1 MAVMNL
7 SDVAP
12 YWLWQWMDIQGLLMM
27 LCVFLIVKT
36 IRDRP
41 PRNFPPGPFGLP
53 VIGNFLNISPSDP
66 FGSFCKILGDYGD
79 IASLSLGNK
88 RFLLLSGWKTLREA
102 FVEKADAFTDR
113 PSYPINKRLCKGLGL
128 ISSNG
133 HTWRQQRRF
142 ALSTLKYFG
151 VGKKTLETSIL
162 EESRFLY
169 EAITNEQGKPFE
181 PHNIL
186 HNAVANIICSLVFGH
201 GFEYDDQQFHEMLK
215 ISAEIFQLPITLWG
229 RLYNSFPTLMEFL
242 PGKHQSTF
250 SNSKKIKMFI
260 QEEVKKHRETWD
272 PSEPRDY
279 IDCYLEEIKK
289 CDDHTSGFNEE
300 NLLYSVIDLFAAG
313 TETTS
318 NTLLWGL
325 LYMAKYPEIQEKVQD
340 EIDGVIGQERQPSMD
355 DRPSMPYTYA
365 VIHEIQRC
373 ANILPST
380 PPRVCTKDTTIA
392 GYDIP
397 KGVVVV
403 PMLMPILFDKSEY
416 QTADRFNPEHF
427 LEKEGKF
434 VKRDNFMPFSIGKR
448 ACPGEQ
454 LARMELFLFFTSFLQ
469 RFTFCIPQGVELT
482 MEFVIGI
489 ARGPKP
495 FKICAIPRIK

>member
-1 MAVMNL
+1 MRLSAACLQYIVGIEGILQYRVDINCAVTWKAVMNL

-41 PRNFPPGPFGLP
+41 PRNYPPGPFGLP
-53 VIGNFLNISPSDP
+53 VIGSLLCISPSDP
-66 FGSFCKILGDYGD
+66 FGYFCKLLGDYGD
-79 IASLSLGNK
+79 IMSLSVGNMPI
-88 RFLLLSGWKTLREA
+88 LLLSGSKTLREA
-102 FVEKADAFTDR
+102 FVEKADAFTDH
-113 PSYPINKRLCKGLGL
+113 PLYPINKRLCNGLGL
-128 ISSNG
+128 IWSNG
-133 HTWRQQRRF
+133 QMWKQQRRF

-162 EESRFLY
+162 EENRVLY
-169 EAITNEQGKPFE
+169 KAIRNEQCKPFE

-186 HNAVANIICSLVFGH
+186 HNAVGNIISSLVFGH
-201 GFEYDDQQFHEMLK
+201 RFEYDDGHFHEMLR
-215 ISAEIFQLPITLWG
+215 ICGEIFQLPFTLWG
-229 RLYNSFPTLMEFL
+229 RCE
-242 PGKHQSTF
+242 
-250 SNSKKIKMFI
+250 
-260 QEEVKKHRETWD
+260 
-272 PSEPRDY
+272 
-279 IDCYLEEIKK
+279 
-289 CDDHTSGFNEE
+289 DHTSGFNEE
-300 NLLYSVIDLFAAG
+300 NLLYCVLDLIAAG

-365 VIHEIQRC
+365 VIHEIQRFG
-373 ANILPST
+373 NIVPFT
-380 PPRVCTKDTTIA
+380 PPRMSNKNTTLA

-397 KGVVVV
+397 KGVIVL

-416 QTADRFNPEHF
+416 QTADQFNPEHF
-427 LEKEGKF
+427 LDKEGKF

-469 RFTFCIPQGVELT
+469 RFTFCAPQGVELT

-489 ARGPKP
+489 TRGPKP
-495 FKICAIPRIK
+495 FKICAVPRIK

>member
-79 IASLSLGNK
+79 IASLSFGNK

-201 GFEYDDQQFHEMLK
+201 RFEYDDLQFHEMLK

-229 RLYNSFPTLMEFL
+229 RLYNSFPILMEFL

-380 PPRVCTKDTTIA
+380 PPR
-392 GYDIP
+392 
-397 KGVVVV
+397 GVVVV

-448 ACPGEQ
+448 VCPGEQ

>member
-79 IASLSLGNK
+79 IASLSFGNK

-201 GFEYDDQQFHEMLK
+201 RFEYDDLQFHEMLK

-229 RLYNSFPTLMEFL
+229 R
-242 PGKHQSTF
+242 
-250 SNSKKIKMFI
+250 
-260 QEEVKKHRETWD
+260 
-272 PSEPRDY
+272 
-279 IDCYLEEIKK
+279 

-448 ACPGEQ
+448 VCPGEQ